1 MTTLAAST
9 ATYQIADY
17 RVPALVEAIDR
28 LARRAGRLGVA
39 PITLSTG
46 EPHDLPFVR
55 RRSDGRPYLTPYR
68 AEDGDLAT
76 LERDGRITYRRFVDV
91 TITGAV
97 PRLAGW
103 TFCATLQH
111 VDGEGGEALTMLRVA
126 PGAVDGDLPERFR
139 TAKPEDCDHCRRR
152 IRTRKET
159 FVVRHDDGRWA
170 QVGRNCTQDFLG
182 GVDPHAVAGALDLL
196 LEAHA
201 AASSAGEGDEWGEG
215 GGWADRWPM
224 RQFLAVVAT
233 LVRVDGWMSRGKAR
247 DLDGVQA
254 TADAAIEY
262 LSPPPRDSVA
272 RDRWL
277 RWIEAR
283 PVTDEDQALA
293 ERALLHAR
301 TDLAEKPAL
310 NDYEHNL
317 RVATAIASVD
327 GKLAGIVASLITY
340 YLREVERTVVREQQR
355 ATSRH
360 LGAVKDRLI
369 LEVTVARI
377 IVVGE
382 MSAYGPSYLHRMV
395 TATGDVVVWF
405 ASNKGD
411 MAEGKTYH
419 VKATVKKHDT
429 RDGVAQTV
437 VSRVDVITA
446 EQAEAEAVKAQRK
459 AQRAAARAAA
469 APTA

>member
-46 EPHDLPFVR
+46 EPRDLPFVR

-68 AEDGDLAT
+68 AKDGDLAT
-76 LERDGRITYRRFVDV
+76 MERDGRITYRRFVDV

-111 VDGEGGEALTMLRVA
+111 VDGEGGESLTMLRVA
-126 PGAVDGDLPERFR
+126 PGAVEGDLPERFR
-139 TAKPEDCDHCRRR
+139 TAKPEDCDHCQRR

-196 LEAHA
+196 LEAHSA
-201 AASSAGEGDEWGEG
+201 AGSAGEEGDGWGMG
-215 GGWADRWPM
+215 GGVDRWSM
-224 RQFLAVVAT
+224 REFLGVVAM

-277 RWIEAR
+277 RWVEAR
-283 PVTDEDQALA
+283 PVTDEDRALA
-293 ERALLHAR
+293 EKALAFARA
-301 TDLAEKPAL
+301 DLAEKPSL
-310 NDYEHNL
+310 SDYEHNL

-377 IVVGE
+377 LVVGE

-405 ASNKGD
+405 ASSKGE
-411 MAEGKTYH
+411 MAEGKTYF

-459 AQRAAARAAA
+459 ADRAARRAAA